1 MGGGVG
7 ERTEPIYMCVSLP
20 SAAFLFFGVPFC
32 ILTLP
37 PLLPFPDV
45 FPSSQ
50 CPLPAGAGKIVAITC
65 GENHNL
71 VLARKSST
79 ASCVYTWGFGE
90 SGALGQGGA
99 DEDEMRPK
107 AIDLAKAK
115 LPNVTMVQMAA
126 GGQHTA
132 LLGEVTKAK

>member
-1 MGGGVG
+1 MGRV
-7 ERTEPIYMCVSLP
+7 RYVICITWLLTCSIACLLAWSLHRKR
-20 SAAFLFFGVPFC
+20 
-32 ILTLP
+32 
-37 PLLPFPDV
+37 
-45 FPSSQ
+45 Q
-50 CPLPAGAGKIVAITC
+50 CPLPEGAGKVVAITC

-71 VLARKSST
+71 VLTSLKGSGEQSSR
-79 ASCVYTWGFGE
+79 VYTWGFGE
-90 SGALGQGGA
+90 SGALGQGGK

-132 LLGEVTKAK
+132 LLGMVTK